1 MRKTVWHKFSRR
13 GCRKKHNERAE
24 KKSPFVG
31 NGCHGRQL
39 RASRTGTD
47 LWPGWTALQLIALAA
62 LVVVLVRRMIR
73 VRNAMRENSKLPNHP
88 QFPFMPGPMNGNGAP
103 DNGTSHNGHNSASQ
117 KRKRK

>member
-1 MRKTVWHKFSRR
+1 
-13 GCRKKHNERAE
+13 
-24 KKSPFVG
+24 
-31 NGCHGRQL
+31 
-39 RASRTGTD
+39 
-47 LWPGWTALQLIALAA
+47 
-62 LVVVLVRRMIR
+62 MIR

>member
-1 MRKTVWHKFSRR
+1 MNEPKRNHPLWETVVMAASFAMLWAWFL
-13 GCRKKHNERAE
+13 A
-24 KKSPFVG
+24 
-31 NGCHGRQL
+31 RQS
-39 RASRTGTD
+39 ASRTGTD

-103 DNGTSHNGHNSASQ
+103 DNGTSHNGHNCASQ